1 MSDSEEEEFS
11 DGDIE
16 DIFGESGD
24 EEEFEGFNFQLPDVM
39 EWVVDDDGSVTR
51 AFYERNPR
59 NQFRRD
65 HVGPTINSIP
75 GDGKAVDFFSS
86 SLLMSCLE
94 RSLRGQIAGSK

>member
-16 DIFGESGD
+16 DIFGESED

-51 AFYERNPR
+51 AFYERNPGD
-59 NQFRRD
+59 QFRRD

-75 GDGKAVDFFSS
+75 YFPVYKSNWCISRPLFLGVKSPTY
-86 SLLMSCLE
+86 
-94 RSLRGQIAGSK
+94 

>member
-16 DIFGESGD
+16 DIFGESED

-51 AFYERNPR
+51 AFYERNPHD
-59 NQFRRD
+59 QF
-65 HVGPTINSIP
+65 
-75 GDGKAVDFFSS
+75 
-86 SLLMSCLE
+86 
-94 RSLRGQIAGSK
+94 